1 VSTVG
6 YDYNEISK
14 IYDDVREA
22 DFEAVR
28 FMIEKA
34 QINEGSRVLEIGC
47 GTANYLKLIHQLT
60 QADIWGVDRSSG
72 MLRKAKEKCK
82 DAVFIEDDAVKLSKI
97 SDESF
102 DLVYMVDVIH
112 HIKDI
117 NTMFQSI
124 KRVLKENGLI
134 IIFSDN
140 HEHIRNRLT
149 TKYFPETLEGE
160 LKRYQDT
167 PEIIQSLSAE
177 GFKQIDSGV
186 LEIGKDFSYGAK
198 LIEIASKKGYSMFG
212 MISDTAIIDG
222 IDRIKKDMSKE
233 PIVYHQRA
241 PYVIAVK

>member
-1 VSTVG
+1 MV

-22 DFEAVR
+22 DLEVVKFI
-28 FMIEKA
+28 IEKA
-34 QINEGSRVLEIGC
+34 QVNEESCVLEIGC
-47 GTANYLKLIHQLT
+47 GTANYLKLIQELT
-60 QADIWGVDRSSG
+60 QADVWGVDQSQG
-72 MLRKAKEKCK
+72 MLNKAKEKCK
-82 DAVFIEDDAVKLSKI
+82 NAVFIEDDAVQLSRI
-97 SDESF
+97 PDTSF

-117 NTMFQSI
+117 DTMFQNI
-124 KRVLKENGLI
+124 KRVLRENGLV

-149 TKYFPETLEGE
+149 TKYFPETLEVE

-167 PEIIQSLSAE
+167 PEIIQSLSKE

-186 LEIGKDFSYGAK
+186 LEIGKDYSYGPK

-212 MISDTAIIDG
+212 MISDTAIIEG
-222 IDRIKKDMSKE
+222 IERIKKDMLQQ